1 MVQFNAT
8 SLIQELEQQNV
19 VLSDGALFKA
29 PLKSSDTEQSD
40 ERGYFI
46 QYYTTSTKKPY
57 VWERY
62 DAFHGVKSHEYPT
75 YFQHAKDD
83 LEKQKSTY
91 DWQGIKLVVFAFDSL
106 QPLNGVKVLKEYCF
120 EVVAPKVKT
129 YINGKKANQEFLAK
143 KGKMF
148 TTKASV

>member
-1 MVQFNAT
+1 MVQFNPPPQG
-8 SLIQELEQQNV
+8 LPVYVDLNEQV
-19 VLSDGALFKA
+19 FTEAFK
-29 PLKSSDTEQSD
+29 KVYTEKQSD

-62 DAFHGVKSHEYPT
+62 DAFHGVKPPEYPN

-91 DWQGIKLVVFAFDSL
+91 DWQGIKLVAFAFDSL
-106 QPLNGVKVLKEYCF
+106 QPLIGVKVLKEYCF
-120 EVVAPKVKT
+120 EIVTPKVKT